1 MSETATDRSILVVDD
16 QMGVRRLLFEAFK
29 EDGYNVRLAAS
40 GFEAISQVNSDPPK
54 LILMD
59 MKMPGMNGLEALR
72 EIKRLNPDISVIMMT
87 AYGELEIVAE
97 AMKLGVKEYITK
109 PFDINELRDLVSQ
122 VLSGEYISQKES
134 WRSSGI

>member
-1 MSETATDRSILVVDD
+1 ML
-16 QMGVRRLLFEAFK
+16 
-29 EDGYNVRLAAS
+29 
-40 GFEAISQVNSDPPK
+40 
-54 LILMD
+54 
-59 MKMPGMNGLEALR
+59 
-72 EIKRLNPDISVIMMT
+72 T